1 MVFSMN
7 SRARVWILS
16 VAIGVVDGLLFRIG
30 FGTSAKLA
38 AGKSGFY
45 ITAVMTIA
53 FLTVVPFVMGYL
65 AVSVYARE
73 LARKDKDIGW
83 LHCLGLPTLSIL
95 LTLFITI
102 LFKIEGA
109 ICLIFAAPLA
119 LICGITGG
127 ITGGIVEHRKKNTK
141 PAMLCVA
148 LAPLLVLAVELHIP
162 QRFETRTVE
171 TGILILAPAQT
182 IWNNIKSVDTI
193 QPNELPPSWA
203 RRIGFPRPIAATL
216 SHEGVGGVRHASF
229 AGGLVFTETID
240 HWDDLHDLSFSIKAN
255 TDAIPPTTLDQ
266 HVTAGGPY
274 FDVLEGEYTLE
285 PLANGTIL
293 LHLRSRER
301 ISTHFNAYAGFWTD
315 AVMRDIQNSILQ
327 VIKQRCERSAPVTGL
342 R

>member
-1 MVFSMN
+1 MVISMN
-7 SRARVWILS
+7 RRARVWILS
-16 VAIGVVDGLLFRIG
+16 VAVGVVYGLLFRIG
-30 FGTSAKLA
+30 FGINAKLS

-45 ITAVMTIA
+45 ITSIMTIA

-73 LARKDKDIGW
+73 LARKRQRNRLAPLSRTTHP
-83 LHCLGLPTLSIL
+83 LHTPYIAH
-95 LTLFITI
+95 TI

-119 LICGITGG
+119 LICGIAGG
-127 ITGGIVEHRKKNTK
+127 ITTGIVEHNRKNTK
-141 PAMLCVA
+141 TTMLSIA

-162 QRFETRTVE
+162 QHLETRTVE
-171 TGILILAPAQT
+171 TSILIHAPAQT
-182 IWNNIKSVDTI
+182 IWNNIESVDAI

-216 SHEGVGGVRHASF
+216 SHEAVGGIRHASF
-229 AGGLVFTETID
+229 AGGLIFTETID
-240 HWDDLHDLSFSIKAN
+240 HWDALYDLSFSIGAN

-266 HVTAGGPY
+266 HVTVGGPY

-285 PLANGTIL
+285 RLANGSIL

-301 ISTHFNAYAGFWTD
+301 LSTHFNAYAGLWTD

-327 VIKQRCERSAPVTGL
+327 VIKLRCERTATVTD
-342 R
+342 